1 MKKNI
6 PVTLFIVLVLLLSA
20 CERTT
25 ATEPANGG
33 TGDASGRSAEI
44 ASVTSSALVTLD
56 SVTL

>member
-25 ATEPANGG
+25 ATEPADGG
-33 TGDASGRSAEI
+33 TGDASGR
-44 ASVTSSALVTLD
+44 
-56 SVTL
+56 